1 MKNNLLLIL
10 VIMFSLTGNAQQVE
24 RAVSIIP
31 EPVSVNKKGGHY
43 VLPDEIVVSVPKG
56 GETEYVNNLLKE
68 KLSLAPGKKVTI
80 TENNSN
86 ANIELVLNSSRN
98 EKIGDEGYE
107 LNVTNRKITLKANK
121 PAGLHYG
128 VQTLFQLLPPQIE
141 SDKLES
147 NVSWQLPQI
156 EIVDYPRV
164 GWRGLML
171 DVSRHFFTVDEI
183 KKYIDNMAN
192 YKYNIFHWHLTD
204 DEDGV

>member
-1 MKNNLLLIL
+1 VIIKNPNIKFNSNIKMKNNLLLIL

-56 GETEYVNNLLKE
+56 GETAYVNNLLKE

-107 LNVTNRKITLKANK
+107 LNVTNQKITLKANK

-128 VQTLFQLLPPQIE
+128 VQTLFSAFTS
-141 SDKLES
+141 SDRE
-147 NVSWQLPQI
+147 
-156 EIVDYPRV
+156 
-164 GWRGLML
+164 
-171 DVSRHFFTVDEI
+171 
-183 KKYIDNMAN
+183 
-192 YKYNIFHWHLTD
+192 
-204 DEDGV
+204 